1 MEVISFDKLYNSEF
15 FISEVLA
22 KPQYWAVR
30 GNVYNAIGRP
40 KISHTLLWFKN
51 CSATIRDSLGNV
63 LQVKKNQLTYM
74 AKGLEYVVH
83 FHDTDPNREDTVVIH
98 FQMTDRLGRDISACG
113 QPMVCVSD
121 VSPALAVSIQALVQE
136 CKNNMVCTPAL
147 LDELYKILAL
157 ICQKQKSASR
167 KTVSPVSG
175 QVFKCWKRT
184 AICLFLPLPMPAVS
198 ANVTFG
204 GSFRNIA
211 VKVLCVSG
219 RECGSKGRNSYFF
232 LTSDILYRR
241 LHRNLVFPM
250 YIISAKP
257 SKNFAVNRLPS
268 FWHHPAR
275 QTMFNRISY
284 TAIKSPPVWWRLFLS
299 GTVPP
304 LCELCRIS
312 LWNFFQKVQ
321 IIILEVRAKLW
332 LRWKI
337 HQQTLRT

>member
-147 LDELYKILAL
+147 LGELYKILAL
-157 ICQKQKSASR
+157 ICQKQKKRITKDRFASIRTGIQMLEKDSDLPISAIADACGVSECYFR
-167 KTVSPVSG
+167 RLFQEYSGEGPMRFRQRMRIERAKQLLLSDERYTISEVAQELGFSDVYHFSKTFKKFCGQSP
-175 QVFKCWKRT
+175 T
-184 AICLFLPLPMPAVS
+184 LFLASSGPAD
-198 ANVTFG
+198 NV
-204 GSFRNIA
+204 
-211 VKVLCVSG
+211 
-219 RECGSKGRNSYFF
+219 
-232 LTSDILYRR
+232 
-241 LHRNLVFPM
+241 
-250 YIISAKP
+250 
-257 SKNFAVNRLPS
+257 
-268 FWHHPAR
+268 
-275 QTMFNRISY
+275 
-284 TAIKSPPVWWRLFLS
+284 
-299 GTVPP
+299 
-304 LCELCRIS
+304 
-312 LWNFFQKVQ
+312 
-321 IIILEVRAKLW
+321 
-332 LRWKI
+332 
-337 HQQTLRT
+337 